1 MKEKEK
7 QIKMEERI
15 KFQNLRV
22 YEKGIKSKGKLSIR
36 EINEIGKDEEKNDKE
51 YNAKMYII

>member
-51 YNAKMYII
+51 YNAKM